1 MGHEVNA
8 VNFEVNGVSYFL
20 GFNDEIGSWQL
31 LTASRKGLRRMNV
44 VDDEAIPFYGTRVWE
59 EDGSEGPSRTH

>member
-1 MGHEVNA
+1 

-20 GFNDEIGSWQL
+20 GFNDENGKWQV
-31 LTASRKGLRRMNV
+31 LTASRNGLRRMNV
-44 VDDEAIPFYGTRVWE
+44 VDDEALPFFGTQVWEE